1 MSERVDLRL
10 LAETRPVHFMGV
22 GGAGMYPLAELL
34 LRSGGK
40 VSGCDLKDS
49 QALRSLGELGGSV
62 AVGHHPDHVRDA
74 SALVV
79 TAAVPGHH
87 PELEAA
93 RSAGIPVLKRAEALG
108 AWVAGGTVVGI
119 AGTHGKT
126 TTTAMATDMLA
137 AAGMD
142 PTGLV
147 GGRVTAWG
155 GHLRFGSQDLFVV
168 EADEYDRSFLTLA
181 PDVAV
186 VTNLEADHLDIYGD
200 LDGVRRSFLDFL
212 AGVRGNGRV
221 VVCADDHGASSLLP
235 VIGPSGY
242 TYGTSAG
249 SMLRATGLRVDAGV
263 TRAAVWEEGHNVG
276 EVSLRL
282 GGRHNLLNALGA
294 SAAAR
299 ALGADWSAIFA
310 ALADFT
316 GVGRRFQR
324 VGEVEG
330 VLVIDDYAH
339 HPTEVAAAIQAA
351 RTIHE
356 GRRLVAVFQPHLF
369 SRTRDFARGFGESL
383 AVADAVVVTD
393 VFPAREDPIPGITGR
408 TIFDA
413 VKSAGGR
420 DVMYVEALSDVV
432 GALRER
438 LREGDVVLTLGAG
451 SIETV
456 GPELIASLKEAVH
469 A

>member
-1 MSERVDLRL
+1 
-10 LAETRPVHFMGV
+10 
-22 GGAGMYPLAELL
+22 
-34 LRSGGK
+34 
-40 VSGCDLKDS
+40 
-49 QALRSLGELGGSV
+49 
-62 AVGHHPDHVRDA
+62 
-74 SALVV
+74 
-79 TAAVPGHH
+79 
-87 PELEAA
+87 
-93 RSAGIPVLKRAEALG
+93 
-108 AWVAGGTVVGI
+108 
-119 AGTHGKT
+119 
-126 TTTAMATDMLA
+126 
-137 AAGMD
+137 
-142 PTGLV
+142 
-147 GGRVTAWG
+147 
-155 GHLRFGSQDLFVV
+155 
-168 EADEYDRSFLTLA
+168 
-181 PDVAV
+181 
-186 VTNLEADHLDIYGD
+186 
-200 LDGVRRSFLDFL
+200 
-212 AGVRGNGRV
+212 
-221 VVCADDHGASSLLP
+221 
-235 VIGPSGY
+235 
-242 TYGTSAG
+242 
-249 SMLRATGLRVDAGV
+249 
-263 TRAAVWEEGHNVG
+263 VG

-310 ALADFT
+310 ALADFR

-324 VGEVEG
+324 VGEVED

-351 RTIHE
+351 RTIHA